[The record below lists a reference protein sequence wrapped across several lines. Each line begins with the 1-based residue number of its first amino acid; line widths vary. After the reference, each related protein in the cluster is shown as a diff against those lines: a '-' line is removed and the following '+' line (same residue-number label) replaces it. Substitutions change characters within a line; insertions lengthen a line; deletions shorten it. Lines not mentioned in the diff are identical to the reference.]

1 MMKANLLFSAAIGA
15 IALASPA
22 LAEGAPAEPQ
32 PASARSAEADGTI
45 VVTARRREEDISTV
59 PISITAVSGAT
70 LQSRNIVSLTD
81 FTKLTPGLNVSIVSS
96 GRFNPFVVIRGQS
109 RAVTGNVS
117 PGVITY
123 LNDVPLPNN
132 ASVIQ
137 AFDMAN
143 IQVLKGPQGT
153 LFGRNSIGGAILTNT
168 KAPTHDFG
176 GYAKAEVAQYGTYSL
191 EGAINLPIVHDAVA
205 LRIAGQYR
213 RDGTAVN
220 GTVWE
225 PFTIG
230 PVQPDGSI
238 VATPGKQILNPR
250 LNPGEFETT
259 SFRASLLIQ
268 PTDWLKNT
276 TVVNYM
282 KVRGVAAPLLD
293 KVYTN
298 GLKNDGNNIAIF
310 LKDPAVIESQLTSS
324 LGATLARQ
332 YASIVQQLARCPQMA
347 INCNVFA
354 AQAAYEGKAVPQGL
368 SAVTRDPYNGRAIF
382 KTLTNT
388 TVVDLGS
395 QTQLKNILGL
405 VRVDYYGEPSLS
417 GLPIP
422 FYMASGTNAL
432 EEQFTDELQL
442 SGSLFE
448 NQLKYTVGGF
458 YYNERPVGHG
468 GIGSIEQNTFLGL
481 SHIATSNWLHNR
493 SKAIYGQF
501 DYSPA
506 FLPNVTLTAGGR
518 QTWDEQSTCATTR
531 QFSPINPGSALLT
544 TNPDELDALLPS
556 EAACKANSGLKPS
569 DAGYTLTGGTTAQ
582 NFPTAKFKKF
592 TYTLGAQWQI
602 TPNAMTYVTHRRGYR
617 AGGYNVPQMDP
628 YLASIQTF
636 NPETLTDWEVGA
648 KLKFRSGDVRGGLNF
663 ALFTG
668 KDKGNQLPVSVSNLG
683 AGPCIPA
690 AVGSAGRA
698 SNCVTIASQ
707 TAYTPGTPGVRVTT
721 TANTVSV
728 NAADLTIR
736 GFEADANI
744 SPTNWLTLMGGVG
757 YVESKVDRISLDP
770 SLAELLT
777 AAGRVVPA
785 GVIIQGQPKWT
796 LTGSVLLQ
804 SPTDVLGGHLSAA
817 LDYRHNSS
825 FQVVEL
831 IVPGT
836 TYFDLNISLDQIGG
850 TGVSLSAY
858 VKNLFD
864 QTIYP
869 GASASSPSALG
880 YSTYLFGSNR
890 TFGLTATYKFGA
902 Q

>member
-1 MMKANLLFSAAIGA
+1 MKAILLISAAIGA
-15 IALASPA
+15 VALASPA
-22 LAEGAPAEPQ
+22 MAQADAAAPQVAT
-32 PASARSAEADGTI
+32 SGSAESNGDI
-45 VVTARRREEDISTV
+45 VVTARRREETISKV
-59 PISITAVSGAT
+59 PISITAVSGET
-70 LQSRNIVSLTD
+70 IQSRNIVSLTD

-137 AFDMAN
+137 AYDMAN

-168 KAPTHDFG
+168 KAPSYNFG
-176 GYAKAEVAQYGTYSL
+176 GYAKAEVAQYGTYAF
-191 EGAINLPIVHDAVA
+191 EGALNLPIIQDKVA
-205 LRIAGQYR
+205 LRVAGQYR
-213 RDGTAVN
+213 RDGTAVK

-238 VATPGKQILNPR
+238 VATPGKQILNQR

-276 TVVNYM
+276 TVGNYM
-282 KVRGVAAPLLD
+282 KVRGVAAPLLAQFFP
-293 KVYTN
+293 N
-298 GLKNDGNNIAIF
+298 GLNNDGKNVAIF
-310 LKDPAVIESQLTSS
+310 FKDHAVIAAQLGPAI
-324 LGATLARQ
+324 GAQ
-332 YASIVQQLARCPQMA
+332 YASIVQQLAQCPQMT

-368 SAVTRDPYNGRAIF
+368 SAVTRDPSDGRAIF
-382 KTLTNT
+382 KTVTNT
-388 TVVDLGS
+388 TVVDIGEK
-395 QTQLKNILGL
+395 TQLKNILGV

-417 GLPIP
+417 GTPIP
-422 FYMASGTNAL
+422 FYIAVGTNAL

-442 SGSLFE
+442 SGSLLA

-458 YYNERPVGHG
+458 YYNERQLGHG

-481 SHIATSNWLHNR
+481 SHLATGNWLHNR

-518 QTWDEQSTCATTR
+518 KTWDEQSTCATTQ
-531 QFSPINPGSALLT
+531 QFSPLATGPALLT
-544 TNPDELDALLPS
+544 TSPNQLDTLLPS
-556 EAACKANSGLKPS
+556 EAACKANSGLKPG
-569 DAGYTLTGGTTAQ
+569 DAGYTFTGGTTSQ
-582 NFPTAKFKKF
+582 NFPTAKFNKF

-602 TPNAMTYVTHRRGYR
+602 TPDAMTYVTHRRGYR
-617 AGGYNVPQMDP
+617 AGGYNVPKMDP

-636 NPETLTDWEVGA
+636 QPETLTDWEVGA
-648 KLKFRSGDVRGGLNF
+648 KLKFQAGNMRGGLNV

-683 AGPCIPA
+683 TGPCIPA
-690 AVGSAGRA
+690 AVGSGGRA

-736 GFEADANI
+736 GFEADANF
-744 SPTNWLTLMGGVG
+744 SPTEWLTFMGGVG
-757 YVESKVDRISLDP
+757 YVESKVDRISLDS
-770 SLAELLT
+770 SLKELLT
-777 AAGRVVPA
+777 AAGRVIPG

-796 LTGSVLLQ
+796 LTGSVLVQ
-804 SPTDVLGGHLSAA
+804 SPTDVFGGHLSAA
-817 LDYRHNSS
+817 LDYRHNSA

-831 IVPGT
+831 IVPPT
-836 TYFDLNISLDQIGG
+836 TYFDLNLSLDHIGG

-858 VKNLFD
+858 VKNLFN

-880 YSTYLFGSNR
+880 YSTYLFGSDR